1 MVLSAKDLISK
12 VVNLYSSDDF
22 FKKREEIT
30 YAMAK
35 SVSDKFRDKF
45 FSELMFF

>member
-1 MVLSAKDLISK
+1 LISK
-12 VVNLYSSDDF
+12 VVNQFTSDNF

-30 YAMAK
+30 YEMAK
-35 SVSDKFRDKF
+35 KVSDAFREKF